1 MTAAPTDPAGQT
13 KAASPATAMP
23 TKTAIQRRFA
33 DLGAQGRCALMPF
46 LMAGDPS
53 LQITAEALLALQRG
67 GADLI
72 ELGIPYSDPLAD
84 GPVIQQAASR
94 ALAAGTT
101 PSRVLDLLASLRG
114 QLQIPVVLFTY
125 SNPLLNRGMERFC
138 QEAAA
143 AGAAGLVVPDLPL
156 EEAETLSP
164 LAAAHGLDLVLLV
177 APTTPPERLARIHA
191 SSRGFTYLVSVTGVT
206 GIRTNLE
213 ARVEPLVAQ
222 LKAQG
227 GVPVAVG
234 FGISGPEQ
242 AAEVRRWGADGAIV
256 GSALVRR
263 MAEANAAGTSVAEAA
278 ERFCRQLRA
287 GIDGGDGA
295 HSA

>member
-1 MTAAPTDPAGQT
+1 M
-13 KAASPATAMP
+13 
-23 TKTAIQRRFA
+23 
-33 DLGAQGRCALMPF
+33 
-46 LMAGDPS
+46 
-53 LQITAEALLALQRG
+53 
-67 GADLI
+67 
-72 ELGIPYSDPLAD
+72 
-84 GPVIQQAASR
+84 
-94 ALAAGTT
+94 
-101 PSRVLDLLASLRG
+101 
-114 QLQIPVVLFTY
+114 
-125 SNPLLNRGMERFC
+125 
-138 QEAAA
+138 
-143 AGAAGLVVPDLPL
+143 
-156 EEAETLSP
+156 
-164 LAAAHGLDLVLLV
+164 
-177 APTTPPERLARIHA
+177 
-191 SSRGFTYLVSVTGVT
+191 
-206 GIRTNLE
+206 RTNLE

-287 GIDGGDGA
+287 GLDGNDGP